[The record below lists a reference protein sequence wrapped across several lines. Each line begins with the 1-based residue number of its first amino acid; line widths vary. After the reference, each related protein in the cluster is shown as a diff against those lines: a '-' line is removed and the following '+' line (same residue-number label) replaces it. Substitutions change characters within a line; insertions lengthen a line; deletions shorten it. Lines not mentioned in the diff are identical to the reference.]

1 MFRYFKLIILVN
13 VMFVALFVFFNWVG
27 YKMFDDSTAWVM
39 QTHFPF
45 YIYGQSVSGYMVSGF
60 TAFILP
66 NYLLVIFLISTSINL
81 YFFFKLQRSKE
92 KTQPH
97 NLEDQ

>member
-1 MFRYFKLIILVN
+1 
-13 VMFVALFVFFNWVG
+13 MFVALFVFFNWVG

-45 YIYGQSVSGYMVSGF
+45 YIYGQSVSGYMV
-60 TAFILP
+60 
-66 NYLLVIFLISTSINL
+66 IFLISTLVNL
-81 YFFFKLQRSKE
+81 YFFFRLQRSKE

>member
-45 YIYGQSVSGYMVSGF
+45 YIYGQSVSGYMV
-60 TAFILP
+60 
-66 NYLLVIFLISTSINL
+66 IFLISTLVNL
-81 YFFFKLQRSKE
+81 YFFFRLQRSKE